1 MLSEVSVCAW
11 KAETDGVTKAEA
23 APTEDS
29 PIGAVLHLPVGSPG
43 QSLVASVISSH
54 GSGGGG
60 EIASS
65 GVQGLHAVRVHCWV
79 EVVVEVC
86 LHKLLF
92 LVLGSC
98 CLQGGYIAVDPGR
111 LAAGVLKLSSA

>member
-1 MLSEVSVCAW
+1 MLCYICLW
-11 KAETDGVTKAEA
+11 G
-23 APTEDS
+23 PGTELS
-29 PIGAVLHLPVGSPG
+29 R
-43 QSLVASVISSH
+43 ISH
-54 GSGGGG
+54 QFTWIKGG
-60 EIASS
+60 IASS
-65 GVQGLHAVRVHCWV
+65 GVQSLHAVRVHCLV
-79 EVVVEVC
+79 EIVVEVC